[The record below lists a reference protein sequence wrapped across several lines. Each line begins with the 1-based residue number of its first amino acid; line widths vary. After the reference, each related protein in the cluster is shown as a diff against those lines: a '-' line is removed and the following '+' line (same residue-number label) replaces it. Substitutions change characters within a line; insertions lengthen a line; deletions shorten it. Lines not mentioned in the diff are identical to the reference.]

1 MAEEVT
7 IVIKGEN
14 KASGPIGDAS
24 KSVQG
29 LGNEAKQTTGAV
41 GQMNTGMTGATGAA
55 GGMSPAMVA
64 AGAAIAGAAAAAAAA
79 AAAIGALI
87 SVAKAAIDAF
97 VEQDAVN
104 RGLEQ
109 SLRGVGFAGASLNST
124 IAGIDS
130 SIAVL
135 AKSTMFGDEELKKMA
150 STFVNVS
157 GSAGVTR
164 EQMALMADMAQ
175 GMGKST
181 EEAAR
186 LMAQAMKGD
195 LPKSLA
201 LTTSLTRDQ
210 IAEVRALEDPTARAA
225 AATELLTRTFGGASE
240 NLNSYYKS
248 LKNLEDAKGD
258 FLQKIGEV
266 ITESGAFS
274 PVLDGI
280 TLALNDMEAGVGE
293 NQNAISAWLIDAVAA
308 AVDYVTTFVEILQFL
323 SPVLAYVAT
332 AVENTAMGFNSLK
345 LAAQVVI
352 DLFIALQSQ
361 VIGRLI
367 QGITALLDGLS
378 GVAGLVND
386 DLSASIK
393 RAADATRGFGQLA
406 LGVSSAA
413 FQGAADKTKEI
424 GNNIVDSV
432 MNIADLPDRAAR
444 FDRALGGVAARTSAV
459 ARNVRAAKDM
469 IGQVNEELD
478 AMPTG
483 QAGVEDDET
492 AQAATATKAA
502 TQALT
507 EHTDAQVKDA
517 AETERRNQLAS
528 MRLALLREQDPY
540 MQAVL
545 THMISEQEIRAKD
558 LSDMERE
565 LELARA
571 QMTLDA
577 SIAGAMAE
585 EHAAR
590 MSALEDE
597 KQKRKELSDETDR
610 QRQATKAY
618 NDELLGGLDQAI
630 PGLGALSAGLKNV
643 GEIQW
648 GTAEATKSAVSAL
661 GGFASIG
668 GQLAGMITSD
678 RKKAAKVEA
687 IFHAA
692 AAIGAF
698 ASWAASSF
706 TLAPLGIAAAQ
717 HTAAAVKFAAV
728 AGSGTPAQ
736 APSRGAA
743 GGGAG
748 GSGMMTRDRATAST
762 AGAARQPDV
771 VINVD
776 MGSSTNLRDAV
787 DTGRAIGQSVAD
799 AARNEFRL

>member
-7 IVIKGEN
+7 IVIKGDN
-14 KASGPIGDAS
+14 KASKPIDDAS

-29 LGNEAKQTTGAV
+29 LGDESKKTSGSV
-41 GQMNTGMTGATGAA
+41 GEMNTGLGGAKGAA
-55 GGMSPAMVA
+55 GGLSPAMVA
-64 AGAAIAGAAAAAAAA
+64 AGVAIAGVTAAAVAA
-79 AAAIGALI
+79 AAAIGAVI
-87 SVAKAAIDAF
+87 AVAKAGIEAF

-104 RGLEQ
+104 RQLEQ
-109 SLRGVGFAGASLNST
+109 SLRGVGFAGQSLNST
-124 IAGIDS
+124 IAGIDA
-130 SIAVL
+130 SIGGL

-150 STFVNVS
+150 ATFINVS
-157 GSAGVTR
+157 GQAGVTR
-164 EQMALMADMAQ
+164 EQMSLMADMAQ

-195 LPKSLA
+195 LPEALA
-201 LTTSLTRDQ
+201 TTTSLTKEQ
-210 IAEVRALEDPTARAA
+210 IAELKAIEDPTARAA
-225 AATELLTRTFGGASE
+225 AATELLTATFGGASE
-240 NLNSYYKS
+240 NLNTYYRS
-248 LKNLEDAKGD
+248 MKNAEDAKGD

-266 ITESGAFS
+266 ITESGAFG

-280 TLALNDMEAGVGE
+280 TLALNDMESGIGD
-293 NQNAISAWLIDAVAA
+293 NQDAISAWLIDAVAA
-308 AVDYVTTFVEILQFL
+308 AVDYLTSFVEILQFL

-332 AVENTAMGFNSLK
+332 MVENTANAFDVLK
-345 LAAQVVI
+345 LSVQVVI

-361 VIGRLI
+361 VIGRVM

-378 GVAGLVND
+378 AVAGLVSD
-386 DLSASIK
+386 DMAGSIK
-393 RAADATRGFGQLA
+393 TAANAARDFSQLA
-406 LGVSSAA
+406 IGISSAA
-413 FQGAADKTKEI
+413 FDGAVDKTKQI
-424 GNNIVDSV
+424 GENIVDSV
-432 MNIADLPDRAAR
+432 MNIADLPDRADR
-444 FDRALGGVAARTSAV
+444 FDRALGGVAARTRAV
-459 ARNVRAAKDM
+459 ADNVRAAKDM
-469 IGQVNEELD
+469 IGVVAEELD
-478 AMPTG
+478 AMPSA
-483 QAGVEDDET
+483 QAGVEGGD
-492 AQAATATKAA
+492 AATAASATKAA
-502 TQALT
+502 TEAINEQ
-507 EHTDAQVKDA
+507 TDAKARDA
-517 AETERRNQLAS
+517 AEDERRNQLAS

-545 THMISEQEIRAKD
+545 THMIAEQEIRAKD
-558 LSDMERE
+558 LTDMERE

-577 SIAGAMAE
+577 SIAGAQAE
-585 EHAAR
+585 EHEAR
-590 MSALEDE
+590 MAALEDE
-597 KQKRKELSDETDR
+597 RQAREALNAETER
-610 QRQATKAY
+610 QRQTTKAA

-630 PGLGALSAGLKNV
+630 PGLGALAAGLKNV

-648 GTAEATKSAVSAL
+648 DTAEATKSAVSAL
-661 GGFASIG
+661 GGFASVG

-717 HTAAAVKFAAV
+717 HTVAAAKFAMV

-736 APSRGAA
+736 TPSRGAA
-743 GGGAG
+743 SGAG
-748 GSGMMTRDRATAST
+748 GGTGMMARDSATAATS
-762 AGAARQPDV
+762 GGARQPDI

-787 DTGRAIGQSVAD
+787 DTGRAIGNSVAD

>member
-14 KASGPIGDAS
+14 KASGPINDAS
-24 KSVQG
+24 TSVQG
-29 LGNEAKQTTGAV
+29 LGNEAKQTTDAV
-41 GQMNTGMTGATGAA
+41 GQMNTGMTGATDAA
-55 GGMSPAMVA
+55 EGMSPAMVA

-79 AAAIGALI
+79 VAAIGTLI

-195 LPKSLA
+195 LPRTLA

-210 IAEVRALEDPTARAA
+210 IAEVKALEDPTARAA

-248 LKNLEDAKGD
+248 SKNLEDAKGD

-293 NQNAISAWLIDAVAA
+293 NQNAISAWLIDAVAV
-308 AVDYVTTFVEILQFL
+308 AVDYMTTFVEILQFL

-332 AVENTAMGFNSLK
+332 AVENAATGFNSLK

-361 VIGRLI
+361 VIGRLL

-444 FDRALGGVAARTSAV
+444 FDRALGGVAARTRTV
-459 ARNVRAAKDM
+459 ANNLRASKDA

-483 QAGVEDDET
+483 QTGVEDGEAET
-492 AQAATATKAA
+492 ATTATEAATA
-502 TQALT
+502 ALT
-507 EHTDAQVKDA
+507 EHTDAQAKDA

-545 THMISEQEIRAKD
+545 THMISEQEIRVKD

-590 MSALEDE
+590 MSALEAE
-597 KQKRKELSDETDR
+597 RQAREAIAAEAER
-610 QRQATKAY
+610 QRKATKAY
-618 NDELLGGLDQAI
+618 NDELLGGLNQAI

-643 GEIQW
+643 SEVQW
-648 GTAEATKSAVSAL
+648 GTTEATESAVSAL
-661 GGFASIG
+661 GGFASVG

-687 IFHAA
+687 VFHAA
-692 AAIGAF
+692 AALGAF
-698 ASWAASSF
+698 ATWAGSSF
-706 TLAPLGIAAAQ
+706 TLGQFGVAAAQ

-748 GSGMMTRDRATAST
+748 GSGMMTRDRATAATS
-762 AGAARQPDV
+762 GATRQPDV